1 MLTEAW
7 GTQSRDLAE
16 LLVFAGGLSPRVTK
30 PRTEILPAQLS
41 EPGLK
46 GTSGTEKLQ

>member
-1 MLTEAW
+1 MLTAAW

-16 LLVFAGGLSPRVTK
+16 LLVFVEGLSPRVTK

-46 GTSGTEKLQ
+46 GTSGAEKSQ